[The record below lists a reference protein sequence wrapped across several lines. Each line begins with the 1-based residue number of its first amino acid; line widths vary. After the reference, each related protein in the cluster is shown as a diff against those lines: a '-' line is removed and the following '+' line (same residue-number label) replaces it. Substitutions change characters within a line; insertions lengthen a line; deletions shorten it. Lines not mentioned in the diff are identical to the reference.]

1 MKLPLTLSF
10 LLLLACLKLSAQTKA
25 IQFGIKAGIA
35 TTSLS
40 RTPGTDIKLDK
51 ADKSGFGYFAGAFAS
66 LNFNRFSL
74 QPAVIFNSSVNKT
87 TENVISGDIV
97 YRQYGK
103 WHLYYLQVPVN
114 LVYNIPVQGGNFYM
128 GAGPYITKILS
139 GRFTPD
145 PNPALPYA
153 YGVPN
158 FPPFNAKFGNDNFS
172 NFKSFDYGANAVAGF
187 ALNNGF
193 MINAVYNLG
202 ITNIQGNDR
211 YLYENTKTRSLG
223 IALGYKF

>member
-1 MKLPLTLSF
+1 M
-10 LLLLACLKLSAQTKA
+10 LLLACLKLSAQTNGV
-25 IQFGIKAGIA
+25 QFGIKAGIA

-66 LNFNRFSL
+66 FNFNRFSL
-74 QPAVIFNSSVNKT
+74 QPAVIFNVLSSQSSQNA
-87 TENVISGDIV
+87 ISGDII
-97 YRQYGK
+97 YRTYGK
-103 WHLYYLQVPVN
+103 WRLYYLQVPVN
-114 LVYNIPVQGGNFYM
+114 LIYNIPVQGGSFYV
-128 GAGPYITKILS
+128 GAGPYIAKALS
-139 GRFTPD
+139 GRFTAIENPGL
-145 PNPALPYA
+145 PNAST
-153 YGVPN
+153 VPT
-158 FPPFNAKFGNDNFS
+158 PSPFDAKFGSDPLS
-172 NFKSFDYGANAVAGF
+172 NFKSFDCGANAVAGF

-211 YLYENTKTRSLG
+211 YLYESTKTRGLG